1 MKKYTWQKLRMIGW
15 SLLSISLILRI
26 IFSTIISTR
35 SIGVIPYS
43 ISLLG
48 IILVALGYWY
58 GEVKS

>member
-35 SIGVIPYS
+35 SIGVTPYS